1 MSGYT
6 SGNNAP
12 TLMTQ
17 APNRKG
23 NASTHVVSHSSGV
36 TAVTRGSGGLK
47 QAPGNQGAP
56 KYAPATSNTASG
68 VTAGRGQKVMTSMPK
83 PYETCATNTGYM
95 NADRTNYLK

>member
-12 TLMTQ
+12 TLMAQ

-23 NASTHVVSHSSGV
+23 NVSKHTPGSGGV
-36 TAVTRGSGGLK
+36 TTVTRGSGGTK
-47 QAPGNQGAP
+47 FSGPNQGAP
-56 KYAPATSNTASG
+56 STGGSA
-68 VTAGRGQKVMTSMPK
+68 TAGRDQKVMTSMPK

>member
-12 TLMTQ
+12 TLMAQ

-23 NASTHVVSHSSGV
+23 NQSKHVPGMAGPLGV
-36 TAVTRGSGGLK
+36 TAVVGGSGGLK
-47 QAPGNQGAP
+47 QATGNQGAP
-56 KYAPATSNTASG
+56 KTGGSVTS
-68 VTAGRGQKVMTSMPK
+68 GRGQKVMVVTHCDYDGRAK
-83 PYETCATNTGYM
+83 NTGYM

>member
-23 NASTHVVSHSSGV
+23 NASTRVASHTTGV
-36 TAVTRGSGGLK
+36 TAVTRGSGGLN
-47 QAPGNQGAP
+47 QPSGNQGVP
-56 KYAPATSNTASG
+56 KFAPATSNTASG
-68 VTAGRGQKVMTSMPK
+68 ATSGRGQKVMVSRPEA
-83 PYETCATNTGYM
+83 YDCCATNTGYIK
-95 NADRTNYLK
+95 NSSYLK